1 MGGRGEDVLVGGLC
15 LVLAFIMAKR
25 MWDALQAG
33 EMPLYRTRLR
43 KADVSAGKYKALV
56 AFNAALVVVITAGR
70 GRPVAGAEPARA
82 VRLAKARARR

>member
-25 MWDALQAG
+25 MWEALQAG

-43 KADVSAGKYKALV
+43 REDVSATKYKALV
-56 AFNAALVVVITAGR
+56 AFNAALVLVIVLVGADLLFGMNLR
-70 GRPVAGAEPARA
+70 GR
-82 VRLAKARARR
+82 

>member
-1 MGGRGEDVLVGGLC
+1 MGRGEDVLVGGLC

-43 KADVSAGKYKALV
+43 RDEVSAAKYKAMV
-56 AFNAALVVVITAGR
+56 ALNAVLVVVILTVGADLLLGLNLR
-70 GRPVAGAEPARA
+70 GR
-82 VRLAKARARR
+82 